1 MGKQPDFAVDGAPVA
16 LECRVRAVLFAPEHL
31 PKQAIEHQHRIVG
44 EGNDGFE
51 DGRHQCGATP
61 RRLQRPNMLRGQPHA
76 FLAQASEAL
85 GMDAYGDIRIDPDGP
100 KQCQSLDD
108 GGECLSAGLA
118 G

>member
-1 MGKQPDFAVDGAPVA
+1 MLGVPPT
-16 LECRVRAVLFAPEHL
+16 LCPRVRAVLFAPEHL